1 MTRDN
6 AHLSVQLKAS
16 ERDKRTLSE
25 TNASL
30 KADKDLLE
38 SLQFD
43 WDAVIG
49 HQARN
54 T

>member
-16 ERDKRTLSE
+16 ERNNHTLSE

-30 KADKDLLE
+30 KADKDSLE
-38 SLQFD
+38 SSLFGMQ
-43 WDAVIG
+43 
-49 HQARN
+49 
-54 T
+54 